1 MRLKSQRVPLGVT
14 VVEDI
19 APRLKQLTAEE
30 KDEEDLPKLK
40 ELKIRLKSEV
50 STYYSQIC
58 AVWMMQIAFSG
69 FILFDSVQ
77 SCDEEL
83 LIKLDSIPDVKIGFT
98 RFISGMIMH
107 IMTNEEMKNG
117 MRMMKYAANHWWKFK
132 YHRIAFLSGLFQFTA
147 LFVIALCNYLVI
159 TISTTTIDIAKD
171 FTALLIIADFDEIFG
186 KRASRL
192 ILDLISDEDYEEL
205 FKIETTTSKDA
216 RMFGGLKENR
226 FLMYKDPVYDKM
238 KKSRQEKNK

>member
-132 YHRIAFLSGLFQFTA
+132 YHRIAFLAGFF
-147 LFVIALCNYLVI
+147 
-159 TISTTTIDIAKD
+159 
-171 FTALLIIADFDEIFG
+171 
-186 KRASRL
+186 
-192 ILDLISDEDYEEL
+192 
-205 FKIETTTSKDA
+205 
-216 RMFGGLKENR
+216 
-226 FLMYKDPVYDKM
+226 
-238 KKSRQEKNK
+238 